1 MNKLHATFIV
11 SLILLSA
18 LLIAAIICWLFYR
31 KQKHELKNSAAIV
44 IVLPFV
50 LAILIVF
57 KQALHLNQT
66 IQEATFIFYHI
77 SG

>member
-1 MNKLHATFIV
+1 M
-11 SLILLSA
+11 
-18 LLIAAIICWLFYR
+18 AAIICWLFYR
-31 KQKHELKNSAAIV
+31 KQKHELKNPAAIV
-44 IVLPFV
+44 TVLPFV